1 MEVVFF
7 PYTEFRM
14 SYTFWLVLITHNVP
28 CKDRFVLVDY
38 DEVSIFLQTPV
49 IRVKI
54 RLKSIAE
61 VTLSDCW

>member
-49 IRVKI
+49 IRVK
-54 RLKSIAE
+54 KG
-61 VTLSDCW
+61 